1 MRKLRALWMRM
12 RGIFGGRRAEA
23 EISRELESH
32 LAMHIEDNLR
42 TGMTQEEARRQAMI
56 RLGGVEQTRQAW
68 RERHTLP
75 WLATLGQDV
84 RFAFR
89 QLRKSPGY
97 TITAVLTLALGVGAN
112 SAVFTVIN
120 DAMLRS
126 LPVQKPDQLVT
137 IGYRS
142 PDVSHFLAVQ
152 FWPVMQVLQQRLRGV
167 SGLAGWSG
175 SMVTVPDDQDTL
187 RSVGANLVTGNAFSM
202 LGVRPVLGRLLTTG
216 DDVPGGPT
224 GGWPVVLD
232 YGFWLSNFH
241 GDPAVVGRQMHISG
255 QPAVVV
261 GVLPPDFHGL
271 FVGNPQ
277 KLYLPLHFLS
287 ALAANPQQDPFLH
300 PENLAVLAVARL
312 DPGTT
317 LSALNAGLAAM
328 SPSLR
333 SLEAQRVQHEPE
345 FRTAHLAAES
355 ARRGFS
361 EIAEDYAKP
370 LLLIQSIALAV
381 LLLCCVNLAGL
392 QLARVQARQ
401 QEFAVR
407 SALGA
412 GRGRILRQ
420 CLVES
425 LLLAALGASFAAALA
440 WASVRTISGFF
451 TPAGS
456 AASIQLQPDA
466 TVLLITAAIA
476 LLTALLFGIV
486 PAWLAGN
493 ASPAAVL
500 KNRGTNA
507 RHHVLRQRIFVPA
520 QFALALALVLSSGL
534 FMHTLVRL
542 RNNVEGFNPRHVME
556 VCAQF
561 QALKKSPDEIMQLY
575 HSMTDALRS
584 SPDVQAASFTW
595 VTPLTGFAPKL
606 EAYSFAHTQEA
617 HSITWNDVGDGYFA
631 TMRTRVLAGRD
642 FTRADHDRSTCILN
656 EAAGS
661 LLFSG
666 AQPLGNSI
674 KTQMPQ
680 ENSGIGAFTT
690 VCRVVGIVENARYS
704 SLRDPAPPTVYFPA
718 SASTVGRG
726 SYNNNLVFFIRS
738 QNARDAISAY
748 RAALARFAPNTG
760 YMTFLPLTEQV
771 DQSIGSERLIA
782 RLSGIFAAVALLLS
796 GIGLFGVLAMRVQQR
811 QTEIGVRLAVG
822 ASRARIL
829 VLILRDAISMLA
841 VGTLAGVVLIALT
854 STFVRRFLYDTSP
867 VQIGIVLG
875 TLLILTAV
883 ALLAAMLPAR
893 RAAAM
898 DPMQALRSE

>member
-1 MRKLRALWMRM
+1 MRM
-12 RGIFGGRRAEA
+12 IRAFWRRLLGLVRGGRIRA
-23 EISRELESH
+23 EISAELESH
-32 LAMHIEDNLR
+32 LQMHIDDNLR
-42 TGMTQEEARRQAMI
+42 AGMALEEARRQALI
-56 RLGGVEQTRQAW
+56 RLGGLEQTRQAV
-68 RERHTLP
+68 RDRSTLL
-75 WLATLGQDV
+75 WMETLVQDLK
-84 RFAFR
+84 FAFR
-89 QLRKSPGY
+89 QLIKSPGY
-97 TITAVLTLALGVGAN
+97 TLTAILTLALGVGAN
-112 SAVFTVIN
+112 SAIFTVIN

-126 LPVQKPDQLVT
+126 LPVQRPDRLVT

-142 PDVSHFLAVQ
+142 PDVSQFLAVQ

-175 SMVTVPDDQDTL
+175 SMVTMPDDQDTL

-202 LGVRPVLGRLLTTG
+202 LGVRPVLGRLLTTS

-333 SLEAQRVQHEPE
+333 SLEPQRVQHEPE
-345 FRTAHLAAES
+345 FHTAHLAAES

-392 QLARVQARQ
+392 QMARVQARQ

-425 LLLAALGASFAAALA
+425 LLLAALGALFAAGLA
-440 WASVRTISGFF
+440 WVSVRTISGFF

-466 TVLLITAAIA
+466 TVLLITAVFA
-476 LLTALLFGIV
+476 LLTALLFGMA

-493 ASPAAVL
+493 VSPAAVL

-507 RHHVLRQRIFVPA
+507 RHHLLRQRIFVPA
-520 QFALALALVLSSGL
+520 QFALALALVFSSGL

-584 SPDVQAASFTW
+584 SPGVQAASFTW

-606 EAYSFAHTQEA
+606 NASSFAHAQQA

-631 TMRTRVLAGRD
+631 TVRTRILAGRD
-642 FTRADHDRSTCILN
+642 FTRADHDRSTCVLN
-656 EAAGS
+656 EAAAS

-666 AQPLGNSI
+666 AQPLGDSI
-674 KTQMPQ
+674 KAQTPE
-680 ENSGIGAFTT
+680 ENGVIGAFTT

-726 SYNNNLVFFIRS
+726 SYSNNLVFFIRS

-782 RLSGIFAAVALLLS
+782 RLSGIFAGVALLLS
-796 GIGLFGVLAMRVQQR
+796 GIGLFGVLALRVQQR
-811 QTEIGVRLAVG
+811 RAEIGVRLAVG
-822 ASRARIL
+822 ASRGRIL
-829 VLILRDAISMLA
+829 ALIFRDALSMLA
-841 VGTLAGVVLIALT
+841 TGTVAGIALIAGT
-854 STFVRRFLYDTSP
+854 SIFVRRFLYDTSP
-867 VQIGIVLG
+867 LQIGVVLS
-875 TLLILTAV
+875 TVLILAAV
-883 ALLAAMLPAR
+883 GIVATMVPAL
-893 RAAAM
+893 RAANV
-898 DPMQALRSE
+898 DPMDALRAE